1 MYTHLKNPNL
11 CPKVY
16 KVLVR
21 TELRVLFHCILSRES
36 WNTEN
41 CPREGFLPP
50 LLSDLS
56 NALLQTSYI
65 PFILT
70 PNSAQISQVQKQSS
84 VLILYHSLLYVLGQ
98 DLLLNLEPHQLA
110 SLAIPK
116 RRQSPP
122 QPQDHRHKSPCLTM
136 LLLVLFWI
144 WAP

>member
-16 KVLVR
+16 KALVH

-41 CPREGFLPP
+41 CPSEDFLPP
-50 LLSDLS
+50 PLSDLS
-56 NALLQTSYI
+56 NALCQTSYI
-65 PFILT
+65 PFIPT
-70 PNSAQISQVQKQSS
+70 HNSAQIPQGQKQSS
-84 VLILYHSLLYVLGQ
+84 AHIFYHSLPYVLGQ

-122 QPQDHRHKSPCLTM
+122 QPQDHRHKSPCLTL
-136 LLLVLFWI
+136 LLLVLF
-144 WAP
+144 